1 MVAAMMRQ
9 ATQQQVP
16 VVVEV
21 VARQVPMWR
30 LATVVACVRQ
40 QPRARAGGSSLDEV
54 QQQEGALLLLGEAAD
69 HTEVEDRSYHRL
81 IVWKTTTRPLCFHSY
96 FLGVLL

>member
-1 MVAAMMRQ
+1 MVVAMMRQ
-9 ATQQQVP
+9 ATQQQVVP

-30 LATVVACVRQ
+30 LAMVVACVRQ

-54 QQQEGALLLLGEAAD
+54 PQQEGALLLLGEAAD
-69 HTEVEDRSYHRL
+69 HTEAEDRS
-81 IVWKTTTRPLCFHSY
+81 
-96 FLGVLL
+96 

>member
-1 MVAAMMRQ
+1 MVVAMMRQ
-9 ATQQQVP
+9 ATQQQVVP

-69 HTEVEDRSYHRL
+69 HTEAEDRS
-81 IVWKTTTRPLCFHSY
+81 
-96 FLGVLL
+96 